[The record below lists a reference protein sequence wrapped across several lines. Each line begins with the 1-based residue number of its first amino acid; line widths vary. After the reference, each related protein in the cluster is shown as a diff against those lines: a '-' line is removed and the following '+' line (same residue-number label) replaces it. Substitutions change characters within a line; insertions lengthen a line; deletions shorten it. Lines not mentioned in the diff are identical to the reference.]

1 MAPEQLVL
9 LALFL
14 IVGLVNFVIR
24 WLRER
29 QQTRPPELPE
39 RVEIPELIVR
49 RTPLPPPEVPTVAPQ
64 RPPRRHP
71 VPSSHRRM
79 QVRLDSRA
87 DLRRAIVL
95 TTVLGPPRALEQDVT
110 TPPGLS
116 R

>member
-1 MAPEQLVL
+1 MAPEQLIL

-29 QQTRPPELPE
+29 QQARPPATPDQSAAPA
-39 RVEIPELIVR
+39 RPPELIVR
-49 RTPLPPPEVPTVAPQ
+49 RAPVATSPEMPTVAP
-64 RPPRRHP
+64 RLTPRRP
-71 VPSSHRRM
+71 VPRTRAAMHVS
-79 QVRLDSRA
+79 LDNRA

-95 TTVLGPPRALEQDVT
+95 MTVLGPPRALEHL
-110 TPPGLS
+110 P